1 MNPNDPH
8 PEPLDPNERE
18 LARVVRALP
27 GGEPPAMLDAR
38 ILKAA
43 QDAVAA
49 GKNRRGPRWL
59 LGGSAAWGIGS
70 AAAAVLAIGVG
81 WQVLNPS
88 PATRLP
94 MPARA
99 PAPSTDVAE
108 ESIGTTVEFREQAPR
123 AYDNSPPPV
132 AATPAPPPARTA
144 AARPPAA
151 PAAPPPPLAANAPAV
166 TVQGSGAINA
176 IDVSSAESTT
186 ILTAEQMA
194 NIARTEAAGAAA
206 AEREDAAS
214 ARASADSRQRAN
226 ADAAMVD
233 AAAPAAAAER
243 RASGLAADPAK
254 AEADFQRRP
263 SEWLNHIRALR
274 DRGDDVAARASLR
287 DFRKRHPD
295 YLIPSDLTV
304 LLEP

>member
-49 GKNRRGPRWL
+49 GTGRRGPRWL
-59 LGGSAAWGIGS
+59 LGGGAAWGIGS

-94 MPARA
+94 MPARTPT
-99 PAPSTDVAE
+99 PAADVAE
-108 ESIGTTVEFREQAPR
+108 ESTGTAVEFRERAPR
-123 AYDNSPPPV
+123 TYDNSPPPV
-132 AATPAPPPARTA
+132 AAIPTPSSTPAA
-144 AARPPAA
+144 PAA
-151 PAAPPPPLAANAPAV
+151 PAAPPPPPAATAPAV
-166 TVQGSGAINA
+166 TVQSQGAINA
-176 IDVSSAESTT
+176 IDVSAAESTT
-186 ILTAEQMA
+186 ILTAEQA
-194 NIARTEAAGAAA
+194 ADIARAEAAGAAA
-206 AEREDAAS
+206 ADREEAAT
-214 ARASADSRQRAN
+214 ARASTDARQRAN
-226 ADAAMVD
+226 AQAAVAD
-233 AAAPAAAAER
+233 AAAPAER
-243 RASGLAADPAK
+243 RASAFAGDPAK

-274 DRGDDVAARASLR
+274 DRGDDVAARSSLR